1 MGERELFVANN
12 LLTTVKAIPGY
23 PRPSDDYIWNLGFV
37 RYFSWADSCRNGPY
51 SISFVQD
58 KLTLNAARNM
68 GWIVLAVTLFSVGFS
83 GIILPIR
90 RLRNRIQE
98 E

>member
-1 MGERELFVANN
+1 MGERELYVQNN

-23 PRPSDDYIWNLGFV
+23 PRPNDDFTWNLGFV

-58 KLTLNAARNM
+58 KLSLYAARNM
-68 GWIVLAVTLFSVGFS
+68 AYIVLALTLFSVGFT
-83 GIILPIR
+83 GLIIPIR